1 MEYSSENINKFPN
14 LLVCLK
20 NKNKTK
26 SRLILKDYNFLNK
39 TIEEI
44 DSEIKIVSNF
54 YDLDNH
60 WLKNVYFDNTGDWRK
75 VLSFLANKSTMSHWS
90 QIEDEIILSENLDQ
104 IEEVIKRR
112 GLEEVMKRRIFLK
125 TFNKIKSI

>member
-44 DSEIKIVSNF
+44 DSEIKNRVAAA
-54 YDLDNH
+54 
-60 WLKNVYFDNTGDWRK
+60 T
-75 VLSFLANKSTMSHWS
+75 
-90 QIEDEIILSENLDQ
+90 
-104 IEEVIKRR
+104 
-112 GLEEVMKRRIFLK
+112 
-125 TFNKIKSI
+125 